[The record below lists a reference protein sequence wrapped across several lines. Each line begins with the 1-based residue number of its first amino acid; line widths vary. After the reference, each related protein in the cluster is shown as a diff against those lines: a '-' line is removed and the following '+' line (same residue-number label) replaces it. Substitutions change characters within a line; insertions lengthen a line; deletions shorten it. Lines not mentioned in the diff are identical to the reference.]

1 MQQKYKYLS
10 PFDFCFFFCRTCEL
24 LLETM
29 MRSELINVNQ
39 IIQSGIILLNL
50 FNIKT
55 TSNMQSKSKYIL
67 VIGIILNTC
76 FALSLKAQSS
86 SDGAQ
91 KFKTVLDYI
100 DYYYADSTKS
110 KKLVEDAIVGMLET
124 LDPHSVYIP
133 KEDLEE
139 TNEPLTGNFEG
150 VGIQFNLLFDTITVI
165 SPISGGPSEKVGII
179 SGDKIIKIN
188 GKNFAGMKI
197 KNDDV
202 IKNLRGP
209 KGTQVTVSILRRGV
223 KELLDFTI
231 VRDKIPLYSIDATY
245 MATPTVGYIKLS
257 RFAQTSMDEFM
268 QSITTLKAQGAKD
281 LILDLNDN
289 GGGYLNIAFEIAD
302 QFLSADKMIVYTE
315 GLKSPKKEYKATARG
330 VFEKGRVV
338 VLVDE
343 GSASASEIVSGA
355 LQDWDR
361 ALLIGRRTFG
371 KGLVQNQFNL
381 PDGSA
386 MRLTIARYYTPVG
399 RCIQKPYDGKIEDY
413 YKDFSNRFKHGEL
426 TNPDSIKFPDS
437 LKYMTPNKKIVY
449 GGGGIMP
456 DIFIPLDTTKSSVYY
471 TNLIRKGV
479 VNQFTLSYL
488 DKHRKELFA
497 AYPTFTDFKKNFSIS
512 DEIMN
517 ELIGAGEKENVK
529 KDEKALTVSGSIIR
543 LQMKAL
549 LARDL
554 WKNDSYYE
562 IMNDVNDAYTKAL
575 EVLKNNSFSKY
586 KISTY

>member
-1 MQQKYKYLS
+1 MLPY
-10 PFDFCFFFCRTCEL
+10 
-24 LLETM
+24 
-29 MRSELINVNQ
+29 
-39 IIQSGIILLNL
+39 
-50 FNIKT
+50 
-55 TSNMQSKSKYIL
+55 TSS
-67 VIGIILNTC
+67 
-76 FALSLKAQSS
+76 AQVPSS
-86 SDGAQ
+86 QDGAQ

-100 DYYYADSTKS
+100 DYYYVDSTKS
-110 KKLVEDAIVGMLET
+110 KKLVEDAISGMLET

-133 KEDLEE
+133 KEDLQE

-179 SGDKIIKIN
+179 SGDKIIKID

-202 IKNLRGP
+202 IKNLRGT
-209 KGTQVTVSILRRGV
+209 KGTKVTVSIMRQGV

-231 VRDKIPLYSIDATY
+231 TRDKIPLYSIDATY

-257 RFAQTSMDEFM
+257 RFAQTSMDEFAA
-268 QSITTLKAQGAKD
+268 SLRTLKDKGAKD

-302 QFLSADKMIVYTE
+302 QFLSDGKLIVYTQ
-315 GLKSPKKEYKATARG
+315 GLKSPKKTYNATAKG
-330 VFEKGRVV
+330 EFEKGRVI
-338 VLVDE
+338 VLIDE

-355 LQDWDR
+355 MQDWDR

-399 RCIQKPYDGKIEDY
+399 RCIQKPYDGKIDDY
-413 YKDFSNRFKHGEL
+413 YKDLNNRFKHGEL
-426 TNPDSIKFPDS
+426 TNADSIKFPDS
-437 LKYMTPNKKIVY
+437 LKYSTPNNKIVY

-456 DIFIPLDTTKSSVYY
+456 DIFIPIDTSKSSTYY
-471 TNLIRKGV
+471 TNLIRKGTL
-479 VNQFTLSYL
+479 NQFTLSYL
-488 DKHRKELFA
+488 DKHRKELYA
-497 AYPTFTDFKKNFSIS
+497 AYPTLDEYKKKFFVS
-512 DEIMN
+512 EEMMN
-517 ELIGAGEKENVK
+517 ALIAAAEKDKIK
-529 KDEKALTVSGSIIR
+529 KDEKGLAVSGEIIKI
-543 LQMKAL
+543 QIKAL

-562 IMNDVNDAYTKAL
+562 VINDINDAYQKAL
-575 EVLKNNSFSKY
+575 DVFKNDSFKKY
-586 KISTY
+586 KINAY

>member
-562 IMNDVNDAYTKAL
+562 IMNDVNDAYTKTL
-575 EVLKNNSFSKY
+575 QVLKNNSFSKY

>member
-1 MQQKYKYLS
+1 MNRIALI
-10 PFDFCFFFCRTCEL
+10 FIGCLLVFFSTQ
-24 LLETM
+24 
-29 MRSELINVNQ
+29 V
-39 IIQSGIILLNL
+39 
-50 FNIKT
+50 
-55 TSNMQSKSKYIL
+55 KS
-67 VIGIILNTC
+67 
-76 FALSLKAQSS
+76 QSS
-86 SDGAQ
+86 SSQEGAL
-91 KFKTVLDYI
+91 KFRSVLDYI
-100 DYYYADSTKS
+100 DYYYVDSTKS

-133 KEDLEE
+133 KEDLQE

-179 SGDKIIKIN
+179 SGDKIIKIE

-202 IKNLRGP
+202 IKNLRGA
-209 KGTQVTVSILRRGV
+209 KGTKVTVSILRSGV
-223 KELLDFTI
+223 SELLDFTI
-231 VRDKIPLYSIDATY
+231 TRDKIPLYSIDATY

-257 RFAQTSMDEFM
+257 RFAQTSMDEFA
-268 QSITTLKAQGAKD
+268 QSLRILKEKGAKD

-302 QFLSADKMIVYTE
+302 QFLNDGKLIVYTE
-315 GLKSPKKEYKATARG
+315 GLKSPKKTYNATSKG
-330 VFEKGRVV
+330 EFEKGRVI
-338 VLVDE
+338 VLIDE

-355 LQDWDR
+355 MQDWDR

-386 MRLTIARYYTPVG
+386 MRLTIAKYYTPVG
-399 RCIQKPYDGKIEDY
+399 RCIQKPYNGKIENY
-413 YKDFSNRFKHGEL
+413 YKDLNNRFKHGEL
-426 TNPDSIKFPDS
+426 TNVDSIKFPDS
-437 LKYMTPNKKIVY
+437 LKYSTPNNKIVY

-456 DIFIPLDTTKSSVYY
+456 DIFIPIDTSKSSLYY
-471 TNLIRKGV
+471 TNLIRKGIL
-479 VNQFTLSYL
+479 NQFTLSYL
-488 DKHRKELFA
+488 DKHRKELYA
-497 AYPTFTDFKKNFSIS
+497 KYPTFDAYKKQFTVSQEMM
-512 DEIMN
+512 DA
-517 ELIGAGEKENVK
+517 LIAAAEKEKIK
-529 KDEKALTVSGSIIR
+529 KDEKGLAISGDVIK

-562 IMNDVNDAYTKAL
+562 IINEINDAYQKAL
-575 EVLKNNSFSKY
+575 EVFKNDSFKKY
-586 KISTY
+586 KINSY

>member
-1 MQQKYKYLS
+1 MNWNKYVVFFLVGTLLTMKSFSQDLS
-10 PFDFCFFFCRTCEL
+10 SQE
-24 LLETM
+24 
-29 MRSELINVNQ
+29 
-39 IIQSGIILLNL
+39 
-50 FNIKT
+50 
-55 TSNMQSKSKYIL
+55 
-67 VIGIILNTC
+67 
-76 FALSLKAQSS
+76 
-86 SDGAQ
+86 GAQ
-91 KFKTVLDYI
+91 KFKSVLDYI
-100 DYYYADSTKS
+100 DYYYVDSTKS

-133 KEDLEE
+133 KEDLKE
-139 TNEPLTGNFEG
+139 TNEPLAGNFEG
-150 VGIQFNLLFDTITVI
+150 VGIQFNLLYDTITVI
-165 SPISGGPSEKVGII
+165 SPISGGPSEKVGIV
-179 SGDKIIKIN
+179 SGDKIIKID

-209 KGTQVTVSILRRGV
+209 KGTKVTVSILRSGLI
-223 KELLDFTI
+223 ELLDFTI

-257 RFAQTSMDEFM
+257 RFAQTSMDEFAA
-268 QSITTLKAQGAKD
+268 SLATLKSKGAKD

-302 QFLSADKMIVYTE
+302 QFLSDGKLIVYTE
-315 GLKSPKKEYKATARG
+315 GLKSPKKSYQATSRG
-330 VFEKGRVV
+330 AFEKGRVV
-338 VLVDE
+338 VLIDE

-355 LQDWDR
+355 MQDWDR

-381 PDGSA
+381 PDSSA

-413 YKDFSNRFKHGEL
+413 YKDLNNRFKHGEL
-426 TNPDSIKFPDS
+426 TNADSIKFPDS
-437 LKYMTPNKKIVY
+437 LKYSTPNKKIVY

-456 DIFIPLDTTKSSVYY
+456 DIFIPIDTTKSSTYY
-471 TNLIRKGV
+471 TNLIRKGIL
-479 VNQFTLSYL
+479 NQFTLSYL
-488 DKHRKELFA
+488 DKNRKDLYA
-497 AYPTFTDFKKNFSIS
+497 KYPTLEAYKANFKVTD
-512 DEIMN
+512 ELMN
-517 ELIGAGEKENVK
+517 QLIAAAEKEKIK
-529 KDEKALTVSGSIIR
+529 KDEKGLAVSGEIIK

-562 IMNDVNDAYTKAL
+562 VINEINDAYKKAL
-575 EVLKNNSFSKY
+575 EVLTDDTFTKY
-586 KISTY
+586 KINSY